1 MKYTT
6 YYLDVAE
13 AIAKR
18 SKCVSL
24 QVGCVLVKDD
34 QIISTGINGTPET
47 YINCAT
53 KFQGCSKDY
62 IKQHHHEWSSKYEI
76 HAEMNAIVRAGQP
89 VKGAV
94 AYCTHSPCF
103 NCTKHLLAAG
113 IRDIYYRNRYH
124 RLTDDD
130 YNDILNFTKNN
141 LAKYIG
147 EYEHELH

>member
-1 MKYTT
+1 MKYTS

-47 YINCAT
+47 YTNCAT
-53 KFQGCSKDY
+53 EFEGCSKDY
-62 IKQHHHEWSSKYEI
+62 IKHYHHEWSSKYEI
-76 HAEMNAIVRAGQP
+76 HAEMNAILRAGQS

-113 IRDIYYRNRYH
+113 IKDIYYRNRYH
-124 RLTDDD
+124 RLTDNE
-130 YNDILNFTKNN
+130 YNDIVVFAHSNIAIYK
-141 LAKYIG
+141 G
-147 EYEHELH
+147 ENEHELH

>member
-1 MKYTT
+1 MKYIG

-47 YINCAT
+47 YINCKT
-53 KFQGCSKDY
+53 KFEGCSSEH

-76 HAEMNAIVRAGQP
+76 HAEMNAIVRAGQS

-103 NCTKHLLAAG
+103 NCTKHLLA
-113 IRDIYYRNRYH
+113 
-124 RLTDDD
+124 TVS
-130 YNDILNFTKNN
+130 
-141 LAKYIG
+141 
-147 EYEHELH
+147 